1 LATVREVLSR
11 CIEASALDNAGPSDL
26 DALFDTSD
34 PVEAGLHRLLTDP
47 HERQDFCRQVITMF
61 NDSWSGYRV
70 PDDFPLDMP
79 PVFLLHGRQDRV
91 IPPGESR
98 RLAQLLQDRGVS
110 HRLCVTDFL
119 GHGDAV
125 ISLARLPQLYRLLAG
140 FAWFLG
146 YTRD

>member
-1 LATVREVLSR
+1 V
-11 CIEASALDNAGPSDL
+11 
-26 DALFDTSD
+26 
-34 PVEAGLHRLLTDP
+34 
-47 HERQDFCRQVITMF
+47 
-61 NDSWSGYRV
+61 V
-70 PDDFPLDMP
+70 PPE
-79 PVFLLHGRQDRV
+79 
-91 IPPGESR
+91 ESC

-125 ISLARLPQLYRLLAG
+125 ISLARLRQLYRLLAG